1 MTFSTAWRQ
10 QTCENKSGRRKRQQ
24 MKAIKLLF
32 NTSFRSSEDA
42 DLKVSVLHGDYK
54 IQDGSCS
61 SFQIVR
67 CDGSSTGV
75 IIQVFGKDFQR
86 GIFL

>member
-1 MTFSTAWRQ
+1 
-10 QTCENKSGRRKRQQ
+10 
-24 MKAIKLLF
+24 MKAITLLF

-61 SFQIVR
+61 SFQIVW

-75 IIQVFGKDFQR
+75 IIQVFERLSTGN
-86 GIFL
+86 IFVNCSTTQTSSFP